1 MPRISLSVIKTQF
14 VTASRGAADRSVLSL
29 PTIFSTCRPRA
40 DVLAGSVRDDEFMA
54 DLSRV
59 VNSTPPA
66 DYLDPTAFFAKRYP
80 TRGMKE
86 LLKGKMA
93 RRTRG
98 VK

>member
-59 VNSTPPA
+59 VNSTPP
-66 DYLDPTAFFAKRYP
+66 
-80 TRGMKE
+80 
-86 LLKGKMA
+86 
-93 RRTRG
+93 RTTSTLPPSLQNATQHAG
-98 VK
+98 